1 MPWSA
6 VPAVAGALLS
16 SNASKKAA
24 ESQSRAAQ
32 AAGLQ
37 SSTAANSA
45 NDTQRYMYDTS
56 RNDLSP
62 YRDTGT
68 NALNQLNQ
76 MMGLPTVSAA
86 SSAGGGA
93 FGVND
98 LSPEDQQKYWA
109 AQSAYNQHN
118 ALAMGIGNERLRD
131 VPNQQLWAQQAQSQ
145 MDQILANAKKTRDA
159 QAATAAPGGAPGA
172 QTPYSFQSSDPSY
185 KWRLD
190 QGQQALERSK
200 ASRGMS
206 GSGNTLAA
214 LMDYGQGAA
223 SQEYGAQYNRLASM
237 AGIGQTATNSGI
249 QAGQNFANQTGQNS
263 MNAAANTGNA
273 GMAGANAQAS
283 GQIGSANA
291 WGTALGSVPW
301 DKVVTAVKSW

>member
-6 VPAVAGALLS
+6 AAAIGGALLS
-16 SNASKKAA
+16 SNASKKSA

-56 RNDLSP
+56 RSDLSP

-68 NALNQLNQ
+68 NALNQLNR
-76 MMGLPTVSAA
+76 MMGLPEVSA
-86 SSAGGGA
+86 SSGSSGA

-98 LSPEDQQKYWA
+98 LSPEDQAAYWEAQK
-109 AQSAYNQHN
+109 NFNTHD

-131 VPNQQLWAQQAQSQ
+131 IPNQQLWAQQSQSQ
-145 MDQILANAKKTRDA
+145 MDQILANAKKKRDA
-159 QAATAAPGGAPGA
+159 QTATTASPASS
-172 QTPYSFQSSDPSY
+172 TPYSFQSSDPSY

-190 QGQQALERSK
+190 QGQQALERSS
-200 ASRGMS
+200 AARGML
-206 GSGNTLAA
+206 GSGNRLAA

-301 DKVVTAVKSW
+301 DKVATAVRNW

>member
-6 VPAVAGALLS
+6 AAAVGGALLS
-16 SNASKKAA
+16 SNASKKSA

-56 RNDLSP
+56 RSDLSP

-68 NALNQLNQ
+68 NALNQLNR
-76 MMGLPTVSAA
+76 MMGLPEVSA
-86 SSAGGGA
+86 SSGSSGA

-98 LSPEDQQKYWA
+98 LSPEDQAAYWEAQK
-109 AQSAYNQHN
+109 NFNTHD

-131 VPNQQLWAQQAQSQ
+131 IPNQQLWAQQSQSQ
-145 MDQILANAKKTRDA
+145 MDQILANAKKKRDA
-159 QAATAAPGGAPGA
+159 QTATTASPASS
-172 QTPYSFQSSDPSY
+172 TPYSFQSSDPSY

-190 QGQQALERSK
+190 QGQQALERSS
-200 ASRGMS
+200 AARGML
-206 GSGNTLAA
+206 GSGNRLAA

-301 DKVVTAVKSW
+301 DKVATAVSNW